1 MYNKV
6 NNIYIYIYTHTHTYP
21 LLFGFLSNLG
31 HHRNW
36 GELPMLWDSQV
47 ALVVKNFPANVR
59 DIRYSCSI
67 PGLGRSPGGGHGDS
81 LQYSCL
87 KNPMDRGTWQTTV
100 HRVAKSQTRWK
111 QLNLHAH
118 PVLYSRLSLVIYS
131 IQAVHMCQW
140 QSPTSSHPTFSLESQ
155 MLFLY
160 TSVSMFAL

>member
-1 MYNKV
+1 
-6 NNIYIYIYTHTHTYP
+6 
-21 LLFGFLSNLG
+21 
-31 HHRNW
+31 
-36 GELPMLWDSQV
+36 MLWDSRV
-47 ALVVKNFPANVR
+47 ALVVKTFPANVR
-59 DIRYSCSI
+59 DIRYSCSV
-67 PGLGRSPGGGHGDS
+67 PGLGRSPGGGHGNS

-140 QSPTSSHPTFSLESQ
+140 QSPTSSHPPFSLESQ
-155 MLFLY
+155 MFFSLYLCLYVCFVNKITYTNFFQIPHIYGNIQYLFL
-160 TSVSMFAL
+160 SFQLK